1 MGSIIGRVADHI
13 PMHFSNII
21 YPPTTKNETKKDN
34 NYNNGTV
41 AFDNVN
47 WHSQIVNNRVV
58 GCSLFCLKSSARN
71 NKNLLRLILYSLTR

>member
-13 PMHFSNII
+13 PMHFNNII
-21 YPPTTKNETKKDN
+21 YPLTTKNETKKDT

-58 GCSLFCLKSSARN
+58 GF
-71 NKNLLRLILYSLTR
+71 IYS